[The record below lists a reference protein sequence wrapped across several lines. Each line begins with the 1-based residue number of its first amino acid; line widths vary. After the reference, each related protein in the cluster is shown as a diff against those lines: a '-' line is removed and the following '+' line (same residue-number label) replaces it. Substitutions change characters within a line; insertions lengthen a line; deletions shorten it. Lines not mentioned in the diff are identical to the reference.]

1 MVAESDA
8 DVGLA
13 FDGDGDRLGVIDE
26 NGNYIPTDKYMIMI
40 IRDIINK
47 VDKKEF
53 LYDVKCSKSLSD
65 EIEKLGAKG
74 ICYRTGNSYTKA
86 KVKDD
91 NLPFGG
97 ELSGHVY
104 FNDKWPCFD
113 SGLYAGLRLLEILSH
128 TNKNVSELL
137 EGINEYYSTP
147 ELKFASPDDKKFAVV
162 EKIKKYAIEK
172 GYEIIDI
179 DGVRVNFSDGWA
191 LVRASNTGPNLTAR
205 FEAKTED
212 RLEKIKKEFTDLIE
226 EYNK

>member
-1 MVAESDA
+1 MKENLVRVLNVVPNMKAAGVETFIMNVYRNIDRTK
-8 DVGLA
+8 VQ
-13 FDGDGDRLGVIDE
+13 FDFLVHSE
-26 NGNYIPTDKYMIMI
+26 
-40 IRDIINK
+40 
-47 VDKKEF
+47 KKEF
-53 LYDVKCSKSLSD
+53 YDD

-226 EYNK
+226 EYNKW

>member
-1 MVAESDA
+1 M
-8 DVGLA
+8 
-13 FDGDGDRLGVIDE
+13 
-26 NGNYIPTDKYMIMI
+26 
-40 IRDIINK
+40 
-47 VDKKEF
+47 
-53 LYDVKCSKSLSD
+53 
-65 EIEKLGAKG
+65 
-74 ICYRTGNSYTKA
+74 
-86 KVKDD
+86 
-91 NLPFGG
+91 
-97 ELSGHVY
+97 
-104 FNDKWPCFD
+104 
-113 SGLYAGLRLLEILSH
+113 
-128 TNKNVSELL
+128 

>member
-1 MVAESDA
+1 M
-8 DVGLA
+8 
-13 FDGDGDRLGVIDE
+13 
-26 NGNYIPTDKYMIMI
+26 
-40 IRDIINK
+40 
-47 VDKKEF
+47 
-53 LYDVKCSKSLSD
+53 
-65 EIEKLGAKG
+65 
-74 ICYRTGNSYTKA
+74 
-86 KVKDD
+86 
-91 NLPFGG
+91 
-97 ELSGHVY
+97 SGHVY